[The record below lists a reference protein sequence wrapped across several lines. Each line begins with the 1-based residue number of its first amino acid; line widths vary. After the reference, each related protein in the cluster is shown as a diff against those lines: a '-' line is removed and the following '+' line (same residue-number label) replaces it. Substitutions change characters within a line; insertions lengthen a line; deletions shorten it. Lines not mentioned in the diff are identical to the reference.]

1 MVAKIGPAG
10 RGGQI
15 MGSDLATPI
24 SPEHLSLKIQYVEF
38 DINVPLRQ
46 QYIKNLMS
54 KIYDIELLIYTPH
67 QH

>member
-1 MVAKIGPAG
+1 
-10 RGGQI
+10 
-15 MGSDLATPI
+15 MGSDLAAPK